1 METNDICV
9 MGAAEIARNIRQRV
23 FSPLEAVRAFQE
35 RAALLN
41 PEINAVVTQNKQA
54 VERAEQ
60 LTSMV
65 QKGQLLGP
73 LHGVPFTVKDAYDTA
88 GVRTAY
94 GSLIYENNI
103 PRYDATVVRRLKD
116 AGAILL
122 GKTNLP
128 EFCLGVETE
137 NRIFGRTLNPWDP
150 RCTPGGSSGGE
161 AAAISAGLSP
171 LGVGSDQGG
180 SLRLPAHY
188 CGVFGFKPTIGRI
201 PITGHRPET
210 LHQFATAGLMARYAE
225 DLRIALSVT
234 CGADGTD
241 WYADVP
247 VGGGERVTP
256 IEELRV
262 GYVVSEAFGP
272 LIPEV
277 SRAAREAAFC
287 LKGLVASVVEV
298 TDEEFPNVDCDLL
311 SEGLYRAEGAPSLA
325 EMIGEKEDLLYP
337 WIKAELGRATKGLSE
352 YLEGMAQVQRFRQRM
367 EQLFQ
372 FYDILICPVAPITA
386 PVCGSDH
393 ITVNGEDRRLRSV
406 NRALQPFNLSGNPA
420 ASVPYCLSSDGMPIG
435 IQVVGSKFRELDV
448 LAVAERIELVRPM
461 GRSLLNPGVVN
472 STV

>member
-1 METNDICV
+1 
-9 MGAAEIARNIRQRV
+9 MGAAEIARNIRQKV
-23 FSPLEAVRAFQE
+23 FSPVEVVRAFQE

-41 PEINAVVTQNKQA
+41 PEINAVVTWNDQAIKQ
-54 VERAEQ
+54 AEQ
-60 LTSMV
+60 LTSMA

-88 GVRTAY
+88 GVRTTY
-94 GSLIYENNI
+94 GSLIYENNT
-103 PRYDATVVRRLKD
+103 PRYDATVARRLKE

-137 NRIFGRTLNPWDP
+137 NRIFGRTLNPWDL
-150 RCTPGGSSGGE
+150 RRTPGGSSGGE

-201 PITGHRPET
+201 PITGHRPDT

-225 DLRIALSVT
+225 DLRVALSAT
-234 CGADGTD
+234 CGADGAD

-247 VGGGERVTP
+247 IGEGERVTP
-256 IEELRV
+256 VERLRV
-262 GYVVSEAFGP
+262 GYVVGEAFGP
-272 LIPEV
+272 LIPDV
-277 SRAAREAAFC
+277 SRAAQEAAFC
-287 LKGLVASVVEV
+287 LKGLVASVAEV
-298 TDEEFPNVDCDLL
+298 TDEQFPNVDCDLL

-325 EMIGEKEDLLYP
+325 EMIVGKEELLYP
-337 WIKAELGRATKGLSE
+337 WIKAELGRATKGLRE
-352 YLEGMAQVQRFRQRM
+352 YLEGMAQVQRLRWKM

-372 FYDILICPVAPITA
+372 SYDILICPVAPITA
-386 PVCGSDH
+386 PVCGFDH
-393 ITVNGEDRRLRSV
+393 ITVNGEERRLRSV

-420 ASVPYCLSSDGMPIG
+420 ASVPYCLASDGVPIG
-435 IQVVGSKFRELDV
+435 VQVVGGKFRELDV
-448 LAVAERIELVRPM
+448 LAVAERIELARPM
-461 GRSLLNPGVVN
+461 GRKLLEPGFVN